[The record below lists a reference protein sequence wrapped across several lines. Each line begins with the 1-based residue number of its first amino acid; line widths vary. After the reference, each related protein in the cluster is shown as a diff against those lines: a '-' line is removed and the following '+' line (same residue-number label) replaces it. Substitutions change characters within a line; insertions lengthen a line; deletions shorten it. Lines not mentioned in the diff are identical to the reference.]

1 MCPWTSLALVRD
13 EKESHLTFLE
23 ASVEGRSCDLS
34 SREEPRNSERLKNI
48 ANYVEGLS
56 D

>member
-1 MCPWTSLALVRD
+1 MVRD
-13 EKESHLTFLE
+13 GKESNLTFLE
-23 ASVEGRSCDLS
+23 ASVEGRSGDLS

-48 ANYVEGLS
+48 ANYVEGPS